1 MENVQLHLEAKIEI
15 YFEPFNNSSKYY
27 YREIQ
32 KKLTNAK
39 GHLKTLRSSEGPST
53 PKGASACPTGV
64 WLWPLSSGPGGQGLV
79 SWVFPFGVAASID
92 RYHFVPTNAGL
103 ADGADLTLGPGF
115 QPGSQAGP
123 TEEVSTHGYNGV
135 CGHIQTYV
143 ALKSCSAFL
152 PLLVLFFVAVI
163 QRTLFTR
170 RLFVVF

>member
-1 MENVQLHLEAKIEI
+1 MLLSRNT
-15 YFEPFNNSSKYY
+15 
-27 YREIQ
+27 

-123 TEEVSTHGYNGV
+123 TEEVSTVHTWIYRRLWP
-135 CGHIQTYV
+135 HQQMLHSKA
-143 ALKSCSAFL
+143 ALRSS
-152 PLLVLFFVAVI
+152 LFFVAVI
-163 QRTLFTR
+163 QGTLFTR
-170 RLFVVF
+170 ILFVVF

>member
-1 MENVQLHLEAKIEI
+1 MLTKLVAKKPKGNAPEI
-15 YFEPFNNSSKYY
+15 VHKRLICILNRLTIRQGY

-79 SWVFPFGVAASID
+79 SWVFPFGVVASID
-92 RYHFVPTNAGL
+92 RYRFVLTNAGL

-135 CGHIQTYV
+135 CGHI
-143 ALKSCSAFL
+143 
-152 PLLVLFFVAVI
+152 
-163 QRTLFTR
+163 
-170 RLFVVF
+170 